1 MTDTTKDRP
10 INDETLADQAAAEGT
25 DIPSPAQGG
34 SSGGNLARD
43 VGKRDEERASVEQAG
58 DGRDP
63 SVTRVHKS
71 DKPND
76 GDAPNLPNRD
86 GTSGGSGLN

>member
-1 MTDTTKDRP
+1 MTDTIKDRP
-10 INDETLADQAAAEGT
+10 INDETLADEAASQGT
-25 DIPSPAQGG
+25 DVPTPGQSG
-34 SSGGNLARD
+34 SAGGNLARE
-43 VGKRDEERASVEQAG
+43 VGQRDEEKASAEDAG
-58 DGRDP
+58 EGRDP

-86 GTSGGSGLN
+86 GTSGGDGF

>member
-1 MTDTTKDRP
+1 MTDTIKDRP
-10 INDETLADQAAAEGT
+10 INDETLADEAASQGT
-25 DIPSPAQGG
+25 DVPTPGQSG
-34 SSGGNLARD
+34 SAGGNLARE
-43 VGKRDEERASVEQAG
+43 VGQRDEEKASAESAG
-58 DGRDP
+58 AGRDP

-86 GTSGGSGLN
+86 GTSGGSGL

>member
-25 DIPSPAQGG
+25 DIPTPAQGG

-43 VGKRDEERASVEQAG
+43 VGKRDEERASVEQSG

-76 GDAPNLPNRD
+76 GDAPNLPNRA
-86 GTSGGSGLN
+86 GGNGLD